1 MQFAVCFRAL
11 LLITLYVTGS
21 SSLKW
26 TLQSFLGHSHNL
38 SCDDLT
44 TNITA
49 PEIGHWILPSGVPA
63 EEDGRH
69 YDIVTRFNVRGYIL
83 KVTNITREMSGV
95 YICEIRRA
103 DGTTRTRVLRGLN
116 LSGPKFHH
124 WLDKYTTN
132 FIRGAVAAACFL
144 VPMLSVCFVQKY
156 RYRAEEELVNNN
168 GFQTPAAYR
177 NEAFDDIEKKSDNM
191 DTRM

>member
-1 MQFAVCFRAL
+1 MHVAVCFRAL
-11 LLITLYVTGS
+11 LLITLFGSGS
-21 SSLKW
+21 SSLEW

-38 SCDDLT
+38 YCDDLT

-49 PEIGHWILPSGVPA
+49 PEIGHWILPSGIPA
-63 EEDGRH
+63 AADGRH
-69 YDIVTRFNVRGYIL
+69 YEIVTRFNIRGYIL
-83 KVTNITREMSGV
+83 QVTNITREMSGV

-124 WLDKYTTN
+124 WLDKYTNN
-132 FIRGAVAAACFL
+132 FIRGAVAAACLL

-156 RYRAEEELVNNN
+156 RYRAEEELVNSN
-168 GFQTPAAYR
+168 GSQTSAAYG
-177 NEAFDDIEKKSDNM
+177 NEAFDDIEKKSDNI

>member
-1 MQFAVCFRAL
+1 MHVAVCFRAL
-11 LLITLYVTGS
+11 LLITLFGSGS
-21 SSLKW
+21 SSLEW

-38 SCDDLT
+38 YCDDLT

-49 PEIGHWILPSGVPA
+49 PEIGHWILPSGIPA
-63 EEDGRH
+63 EADGRH
-69 YDIVTRFNVRGYIL
+69 YEIVTRFNIRGYIL
-83 KVTNITREMSGV
+83 QVTNITREMGGV

-124 WLDKYTTN
+124 WLDKYTNN
-132 FIRGAVAAACFL
+132 FIRGAVAAACLLF
-144 VPMLSVCFVQKY
+144 PMLSVCFVQKY
-156 RYRAEEELVNNN
+156 RYRAEEELVKSN
-168 GFQTPAAYR
+168 GSQTSAAYR
-177 NEAFDDIEKKSDNM
+177 NEAFDDIEKKSDNI